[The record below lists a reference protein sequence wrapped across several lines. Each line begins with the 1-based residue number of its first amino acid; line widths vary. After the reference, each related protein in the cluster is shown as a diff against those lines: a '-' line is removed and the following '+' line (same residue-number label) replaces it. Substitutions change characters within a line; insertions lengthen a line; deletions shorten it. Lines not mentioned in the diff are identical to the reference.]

1 LYGLPETVVCGPN
14 GCQYVRAH
22 QLCVVGY
29 YRYDVTDRFDRAT
42 AELDPPLAV
51 VDLDDFDAN
60 AAELVRRAGGL
71 PVRVASK
78 SVRCRALVTR
88 ALATAGFH
96 GVLAY
101 TLAEALWLTGMG
113 VSDDVVVGYP
123 TADSAALRAL
133 ARDGAARS
141 AVTIMVDCAEQL
153 ELVDAVL
160 GPDHPEIR
168 VCLELDASWRP
179 LRGVLGDRL
188 HVGTRRSPV
197 FEVADAVALARAIAD
212 RPGFRL
218 AGMMAYEGQ
227 IAGVGDAPAGRPVR
241 SAALRWMQE
250 HSAAELAARR
260 AEAVSAV
267 GDVAKLEF
275 VNGGGTGSLERT
287 AAEGVCTEAA
297 AGSGLYGP
305 TLFDGYTAFRPRSA
319 ARFALPVVR
328 RPGPGIATVLGGG
341 YIASGPA
348 GPDRVPTPVYPPGL
362 RLFGTEG
369 AGEVQTPLA
378 GPAADR
384 LSVGDRVW
392 FRHAK
397 AGELCEHFDELHLV
411 RGDRVV
417 GTVPTY
423 RGEHRTF
430 L

>member
-1 LYGLPETVVCGPN
+1 
-14 GCQYVRAH
+14 
-22 QLCVVGY
+22 
-29 YRYDVTDRFDRAT
+29 VTDRFDRAT
-42 AELDPPLAV
+42 ADLDPPLAV

-78 SVRCRALVTR
+78 SLRCRALISR
-88 ALATAGFH
+88 ALAVPGFH

-101 TLAEALWLTGMG
+101 TLAEALWLIGAG

-123 TADSAALRAL
+123 TADRAALRAL
-133 ARDGAARS
+133 ALDDSARC
-141 AVTIMVDCAEQL
+141 AVSIMVDCAEQL
-153 ELVDAVL
+153 DLVDATL

-197 FEVADAVALARAIAD
+197 FEVCDAVELARTIAD

-241 SAALRWMQE
+241 GAVLRWMQE
-250 HSAAELAARR
+250 RSAAELSARR
-260 AEAVSAV
+260 ALAVSAV

-305 TLFDGYTAFRPRSA
+305 TLFDGYTAFRPRPA

-348 GPDRVPTPVYPPGL
+348 GPERVPAPVYPPGL
-362 RLFGTEG
+362 RLFGAEG

-397 AGELCEHFDELHLV
+397 AGELCEHFDQLHLV

-417 GTVPTY
+417 DTVPTY